1 MINLTYQSIEIYNQ
15 LLSGLKETSELA
27 LTKGL
32 YF

>member
-15 LLSGLKETSELA
+15 LPSSLKKNLESA

>member
-1 MINLTYQSIEIYNQ
+1 MINLTYQSIEIYIQ
-15 LLSGLKETSELA
+15 LPSSLKKIESA